1 VPITPLQRGAVYGA
15 RSIVDSGPGT
25 LSMVKTPIRVWG
37 QAMPMPHGGRF
48 HQDEETAML
57 CFVGSQFLQTAAKV
71 YYAAPAQVPVPLR
84 YEACLVLGIEGVSGT
99 TPVPNQPG
107 ALLLNGFGVVPLT
120 IEASDARFPA
130 IGTVP
135 LPIPA
140 DENLADA
147 VLMVQW
153 VVRTSADEFAVSAI
167 HGWTIRERAWET
179 EFSKWFFGRM
189 NRLRNAP
196 DAAAPPP
203 TKPRETPPRD
213 PAEILAEHW
222 RATNR
227 AFRAFAADDLAA
239 WLRGMRGR

>member
-1 VPITPLQRGAVYGA
+1 MSPLEIFHLMYENDPFSRWMGMELVSVGEG
-15 RSIVDSGPGT
+15 SCT
-25 LSMVKTPIRVWG
+25 LSMRVR
-37 QAMPMPHGGRF
+37 AEM
-48 HQDEETAML
+48 
-57 CFVGSQFLQTAAKV
+57 
-71 YYAAPAQVPVPLR
+71 
-84 YEACLVLGIEGVSGT
+84 
-99 TPVPNQPG
+99 
-107 ALLLNGFGVVPLT
+107 LNGFGVVPLT